1 MENIRDKKWY
11 DNVLWICI
19 ISYAIIYITQNVGGW
34 ITPKLVRFLF
44 TSGLLKANEYTY
56 TFLMYILFIYI
67 WIVVFFVIFIFK
79 NNHYIIDKITNK
91 SKGNNIAYLF
101 LGLLIGLVLN
111 GFCALIAMINGD
123 FTLRFSQFEIFPAI
137 GLLFAVFVQSSAEE
151 LLCRGFMY
159 QRLLK
164 STNSPAFAIIF
175 NSLFFAALHLF
186 NNGMS
191 ILAFYCILIFG
202 VLTSMIVYYFDSL
215 WMVMGLHAMWNF
227 TQSILFGLPNSGIN
241 VPYSI
246 FKIGGSVKGSFAYNP
261 TFGLEGTILSCALM
275 TACCVALYLWKS
287 KKNKEERLRQN
298 RIADRPLKNTYSTFS
313 C

>member
-1 MENIRDKKWY
+1 MENIKNKKWY

-19 ISYAIIYITQNVGGW
+19 ISYVILIISEITGGLLTS
-34 ITPKLVRFLF
+34 ILVKGLF
-44 TSGLLKANEYTY
+44 TSGLLKGNVYFY
-56 TFLMYILFIYI
+56 TFILYIQSIYI
-67 WIVVFFVIFIFK
+67 WFVVLFVLFIFK
-79 NNHYIIDKITNK
+79 NNHYIIDKITTK
-91 SKGNNIAYLF
+91 TKGNNMANLF
-101 LGLLIGLVLN
+101 WGLFIGFVLN
-111 GFCALIAMINGD
+111 GLCALIAMINGD
-123 FTLRFSQFEIFPAI
+123 FTLRFSQFEIFRAF
-137 GLLFAVFVQSSAEE
+137 GLFFAVFVQSSAEE

-191 ILAFYCILIFG
+191 ILPFYCILIFG
-202 VLTSMIVYYFDSL
+202 VFASMLVYYFDSL

-227 TQSILFGLPNSGIN
+227 TQSILFGLPNSGTN

-246 FKIGGSVKGSFAYNP
+246 FKIGSSVKESFAYNP
-261 TFGLEGTILSCALM
+261 IFGLEGTILSSVLM

-287 KKNKEERLRQN
+287 KKKVEMV
-298 RIADRPLKNTYSTFS
+298 
-313 C
+313 

>member
-1 MENIRDKKWY
+1 MENIKNKKWY

-19 ISYAIIYITQNVGGW
+19 ISYAILFISETIGGLF
-34 ITPKLVRFLF
+34 ISRLVKGLF
-44 TSGLLKANEYTY
+44 ASGLIRGDVYIY
-56 TFLMYILFIYI
+56 TFIMYILFIDI
-67 WIVVFFVIFIFK
+67 WIGVLFVLFVFK
-79 NNHYIIDKITNK
+79 SNHYIIDKITTK
-91 SKGNNIAYLF
+91 TKGNNISYLF
-101 LGLLIGLVLN
+101 WGLFIGFVLN
-111 GFCALIAMINGD
+111 GLCALIAMINGD

-175 NSLFFAALHLF
+175 NSLFFVALHLF

-191 ILAFYCILIFG
+191 ILPFYCILIFG
-202 VLTSMIVYYFDSL
+202 VLASMLVYYFDSL

-227 TQSILFGLPNSGIN
+227 TQSILLGLPNSGNN

-246 FKIGGSVKGSFAYNP
+246 FRIASSVKGSFAYNP
-261 TFGLEGTILSCALM
+261 IFGLEGTILSCVLM

-287 KKNKEERLRQN
+287 KKKVEMV
-298 RIADRPLKNTYSTFS
+298 
-313 C
+313 

>member
-1 MENIRDKKWY
+1 MENIKNKKWY

-19 ISYAIIYITQNVGGW
+19 ISYAILFISETIGGLF
-34 ITPKLVRFLF
+34 ISRLVKGLF
-44 TSGLLKANEYTY
+44 TSGLIRGDVYIY
-56 TFLMYILFIYI
+56 TFIMYILFIDI
-67 WIVVFFVIFIFK
+67 WIGVLFVLLVFK
-79 NNHYIIDKITNK
+79 NNHYIIEKITTK
-91 SKGNNIAYLF
+91 TKGNNIAYLF
-101 LGLLIGLVLN
+101 LGLFIGFVLN

-164 STNSPAFAIIF
+164 STNCPAFVIIF

-191 ILAFYCILIFG
+191 ILPFYCIFIFG
-202 VLTSMIVYYFDSL
+202 VFASMLVYYFDSL
-215 WMVMGLHAMWNF
+215 WMAMGVHAMWNF
-227 TQSILFGLPNSGIN
+227 TQSILLGLPNSGNN

-246 FKIGGSVKGSFAYNP
+246 
-261 TFGLEGTILSCALM
+261 
-275 TACCVALYLWKS
+275 
-287 KKNKEERLRQN
+287 
-298 RIADRPLKNTYSTFS
+298 
-313 C
+313 

>member
-1 MENIRDKKWY
+1 MENIKNKKWY

-19 ISYAIIYITQNVGGW
+19 ISYAILFISETIGGLF
-34 ITPKLVRFLF
+34 ISRLVKGLF
-44 TSGLLKANEYTY
+44 TSGLIRGDVYIY
-56 TFLMYILFIYI
+56 TFIMYILFIDI
-67 WIVVFFVIFIFK
+67 WIGVLFVLFVFK
-79 NNHYIIDKITNK
+79 SNHYIIDKITTK
-91 SKGNNIAYLF
+91 TKGNNIANLF
-101 LGLLIGLVLN
+101 WGLFIGFVLN
-111 GFCALIAMINGD
+111 GLCALIAMINGD
-123 FTLRFSQFEIFPAI
+123 FTLRFSQFEIFRAF
-137 GLLFAVFVQSSAEE
+137 GLFFAVFVQSSAEE

-191 ILAFYCILIFG
+191 ILPFYCILIFG
-202 VLTSMIVYYFDSL
+202 VLASMLVYYFDSL

-227 TQSILFGLPNSGIN
+227 TQSILLGLPNSGNN

-246 FKIGGSVKGSFAYNP
+246 FKIGSSVKGSFAYNP
-261 TFGLEGTILSCALM
+261 IFGLEGTILSCVLM

-287 KKNKEERLRQN
+287 KKKVE
-298 RIADRPLKNTYSTFS
+298 IV
-313 C
+313 

>member
-1 MENIRDKKWY
+1 MENIKNKKWY

-19 ISYAIIYITQNVGGW
+19 ISYAILFISKIIGGLF
-34 ITPKLVRFLF
+34 ISRLVKGLF
-44 TSGLLKANEYTY
+44 TSGLIRGDVYIY
-56 TFLMYILFIYI
+56 TFIMYILFIDI
-67 WIVVFFVIFIFK
+67 WIGVLFVLFVFK
-79 NNHYIIDKITNK
+79 SNHYIIDKITTK
-91 SKGNNIAYLF
+91 TKGNNIANLF
-101 LGLLIGLVLN
+101 WGLFIGFVLN
-111 GFCALIAMINGD
+111 GLCALIAMINGD
-123 FTLRFSQFEIFPAI
+123 FTLRFSQFEIFRAF
-137 GLLFAVFVQSSAEE
+137 GLFFAVFVQSSAEE

-191 ILAFYCILIFG
+191 ILPFYCILIFG
-202 VLTSMIVYYFDSL
+202 VLASMLVYYFDSL

-227 TQSILFGLPNSGIN
+227 TQSILLGLPNSGNN

-246 FKIGGSVKGSFAYNP
+246 FKIGSSVKGSFAYNP
-261 TFGLEGTILSCALM
+261 IFGLEGTILSCVLM

-287 KKNKEERLRQN
+287 KKNKEETVLN
-298 RIADRPLKNTYSTFS
+298 
-313 C
+313 

>member
-1 MENIRDKKWY
+1 MENIQDKKWY

-79 NNHYIIDKITNK
+79 NNHYIIDKITTK

-111 GFCALIAMINGD
+111 GFCA
-123 FTLRFSQFEIFPAI
+123 
-137 GLLFAVFVQSSAEE
+137 AEE

-191 ILAFYCILIFG
+191 ILPFYCILIFG

-215 WMVMGLHAMWNF
+215 WMVIGLHAMWNF

-261 TFGLEGTILSCALM
+261 TFGLEGTILSSILM
-275 TACCVALYLWKS
+275 TAYCVALYLWKS
-287 KKNKEERLRQN
+287 KKNKEEIVLN
-298 RIADRPLKNTYSTFS
+298 
-313 C
+313 

>member
-1 MENIRDKKWY
+1 MENIQDKKWY

-19 ISYAIIYITQNVGGW
+19 ISYAIIYITQKVGGW

-79 NNHYIIDKITNK
+79 NNHYIIDKITTK

-101 LGLLIGLVLN
+101 LGLFIGFVLN

-123 FTLRFSQFEIFPAI
+123 FTLRFSQFEIFRAF
-137 GLLFAVFVQSSAEE
+137 GLFFAVFVQSSAEE

-191 ILAFYCILIFG
+191 ILPFYCILIFG
-202 VLTSMIVYYFDSL
+202 VFASMLVYYFDSL

-261 TFGLEGTILSCALM
+261 TFGLEGTILSSVLM
-275 TACCVALYLWKS
+275 TICCVALYLWKS
-287 KKNKEERLRQN
+287 KKNKEEVVLN
-298 RIADRPLKNTYSTFS
+298 
-313 C
+313 

>member
-1 MENIRDKKWY
+1 MENIQDKKWY

-164 STNSPAFAIIF
+164 STNSPVFAIIF

-191 ILAFYCILIFG
+191 ILPFYCILIFG
-202 VLTSMIVYYFDSL
+202 VFASILVYYFDSL

-261 TFGLEGTILSCALM
+261 IFGLEGTILSSVLM

-287 KKNKEERLRQN
+287 KKNKEETVLN
-298 RIADRPLKNTYSTFS
+298 
-313 C
+313 

>member
-1 MENIRDKKWY
+1 MENIQDKKWY

-79 NNHYIIDKITNK
+79 NNHYIIDKITTK

-101 LGLLIGLVLN
+101 LGFLIGLVLN

-123 FTLRFSQFEIFPAI
+123 FALRFSQFEISPAI

-191 ILAFYCILIFG
+191 ILPFYCILIFG
-202 VLTSMIVYYFDSL
+202 VFASMLVYYFDSL

-246 FKIGGSVKGSFAYNP
+246 FKIEGSVKGSFAYNP
-261 TFGLEGTILSCALM
+261 TFGLEGTILSSALM
-275 TACCVALYLWKS
+275 TICCVALYFWKS
-287 KKNKEERLRQN
+287 KKNKEEIVLN
-298 RIADRPLKNTYSTFS
+298 
-313 C
+313 

>member
-1 MENIRDKKWY
+1 MENIKNKKWY

-19 ISYAIIYITQNVGGW
+19 ISYAILFISKIIGGLF
-34 ITPKLVRFLF
+34 ISRLVKGLF
-44 TSGLLKANEYTY
+44 TSGLIRGDVYIY
-56 TFLMYILFIYI
+56 TFIMYILFIDI
-67 WIVVFFVIFIFK
+67 WIGVLFVLFVFK
-79 NNHYIIDKITNK
+79 SNHYIIDKITTK
-91 SKGNNIAYLF
+91 TKGNNMANLF
-101 LGLLIGLVLN
+101 WGLFIGFVLN
-111 GFCALIAMINGD
+111 GLCALIAMINGD
-123 FTLRFSQFEIFPAI
+123 FTLRFSQFEIFRAF
-137 GLLFAVFVQSSAEE
+137 GLFFAVFVQSSAEE

-191 ILAFYCILIFG
+191 ILPFYCILIFG
-202 VLTSMIVYYFDSL
+202 VLASMLVYYFDSL

-227 TQSILFGLPNSGIN
+227 TQSILLGLPNSGNN

-246 FKIGGSVKGSFAYNP
+246 FKIGSSVKGSFAYNP
-261 TFGLEGTILSCALM
+261 IFGLEGTILSCVLM

-287 KKNKEERLRQN
+287 KKKVE
-298 RIADRPLKNTYSTFS
+298 IV
-313 C
+313 

>member
-1 MENIRDKKWY
+1 MENIKNKKWY

-19 ISYAIIYITQNVGGW
+19 ISYAILFISEIIGGLLTS
-34 ITPKLVRFLF
+34 ILVKGLF
-44 TSGLLKANEYTY
+44 TSGLIRGDVYIY
-56 TFLMYILFIYI
+56 TFIMYILFIDI
-67 WIVVFFVIFIFK
+67 WIGVLFVLFVFK
-79 NNHYIIDKITNK
+79 SNHYIIDKITTK
-91 SKGNNIAYLF
+91 TKGNNMANLF
-101 LGLLIGLVLN
+101 WGLFIGFVLN
-111 GFCALIAMINGD
+111 GLCALIAMINGD
-123 FTLRFSQFEIFPAI
+123 FTLRFSQFEIFRAF
-137 GLLFAVFVQSSAEE
+137 GLFFAVFVQSSAEE

-191 ILAFYCILIFG
+191 ILPFYCILIFG
-202 VLTSMIVYYFDSL
+202 VLASMLVYYFDSL

-227 TQSILFGLPNSGIN
+227 TQSILLGLPNSGNN

-246 FKIGGSVKGSFAYNP
+246 FKIGSSVKGSFAYNP
-261 TFGLEGTILSCALM
+261 IFGLEGTIFSCVLM

-287 KKNKEERLRQN
+287 KKKVEMV
-298 RIADRPLKNTYSTFS
+298 
-313 C
+313 

>member
-1 MENIRDKKWY
+1 MENIKNKKWY

-19 ISYAIIYITQNVGGW
+19 ISYAILFISETIGGLF
-34 ITPKLVRFLF
+34 ISRLVKGLF
-44 TSGLLKANEYTY
+44 TSGLIRGDVYIY
-56 TFLMYILFIYI
+56 TFIMYILFIDI
-67 WIVVFFVIFIFK
+67 WIGVLFVLFVFK
-79 NNHYIIDKITNK
+79 SNHYIIDKITTK
-91 SKGNNIAYLF
+91 TKGNNMANLF
-101 LGLLIGLVLN
+101 WGLFIGFVLN
-111 GFCALIAMINGD
+111 GLCALIAMINGD
-123 FTLRFSQFEIFPAI
+123 FTLRFSQFEIFRAF
-137 GLLFAVFVQSSAEE
+137 GLFFAVFVQSSAEE

-191 ILAFYCILIFG
+191 ILPFYCILIFG

-261 TFGLEGTILSCALM
+261 IFGLEGTILSSVLM
-275 TACCVALYLWKS
+275 TICCVVLYLWKS
-287 KKNKEERLRQN
+287 KKNKEEVVLN
-298 RIADRPLKNTYSTFS
+298 
-313 C
+313 

>member
-1 MENIRDKKWY
+1 MENIKNKKWY

-19 ISYAIIYITQNVGGW
+19 ISYAILFISETIGGLF
-34 ITPKLVRFLF
+34 ISRLVKGLF
-44 TSGLLKANEYTY
+44 TSGLIRGDVYIY
-56 TFLMYILFIYI
+56 TFIMYILFIDI
-67 WIVVFFVIFIFK
+67 WIGVLFVLFVFK
-79 NNHYIIDKITNK
+79 SNHYIIDKITTK
-91 SKGNNIAYLF
+91 TKGNNMANLF
-101 LGLLIGLVLN
+101 WGLFIGFVLN
-111 GFCALIAMINGD
+111 GLCALIAMINGD
-123 FTLRFSQFEIFPAI
+123 FTLRFSQFEIFRAF
-137 GLLFAVFVQSSAEE
+137 GLFFAVFVQSSAEE

-191 ILAFYCILIFG
+191 ILPFYCILIFG
-202 VLTSMIVYYFDSL
+202 VLASMLVYYFDSL

-227 TQSILFGLPNSGIN
+227 TQSILLGLPNSGNN

-246 FKIGGSVKGSFAYNP
+246 FKIGSSVKGSFAYNP
-261 TFGLEGTILSCALM
+261 IFGLEGTILSCVLM

-287 KKNKEERLRQN
+287 KKKDE
-298 RIADRPLKNTYSTFS
+298 IV
-313 C
+313 

>member
-1 MENIRDKKWY
+1 MENIQDKKWY

-19 ISYAIIYITQNVGGW
+19 ISYAIIYITQKVGGW

-79 NNHYIIDKITNK
+79 NNHYIIDKITTK

-191 ILAFYCILIFG
+191 IFPFYCILIFG
-202 VLTSMIVYYFDSL
+202 VFASMLVYYFDSL

-227 TQSILFGLPNSGIN
+227 SQSILFGLPNSGIN

-261 TFGLEGTILSCALM
+261 TFGLEGTILSSVLM
-275 TACCVALYLWKS
+275 TICCLALYLWKS
-287 KKNKEERLRQN
+287 KKNKEETVLN
-298 RIADRPLKNTYSTFS
+298 
-313 C
+313 

>member
-1 MENIRDKKWY
+1 MENIKNKKWY

-19 ISYAIIYITQNVGGW
+19 ISYAILFISETIGGLF
-34 ITPKLVRFLF
+34 ISRLVKGLF
-44 TSGLLKANEYTY
+44 TSGLIRGDVYIY
-56 TFLMYILFIYI
+56 TFIMYILFIDI
-67 WIVVFFVIFIFK
+67 WIGVLFVLFVFK
-79 NNHYIIDKITNK
+79 SNHYIIDKITTK
-91 SKGNNIAYLF
+91 TKGNNMANLF
-101 LGLLIGLVLN
+101 WGLFIGFVLN
-111 GFCALIAMINGD
+111 GLCALIAMINGD
-123 FTLRFSQFEIFPAI
+123 FTLRFSQFEIFRAF
-137 GLLFAVFVQSSAEE
+137 GLFFAVFVQSSAEE

-191 ILAFYCILIFG
+191 ILPFYCILIFG
-202 VLTSMIVYYFDSL
+202 VLASMLVYYFDSL

-227 TQSILFGLPNSGIN
+227 TQSILLGLSNSGNN

-246 FKIGGSVKGSFAYNP
+246 FKIGSSVKGSFAYNP
-261 TFGLEGTILSCALM
+261 IFGLEGTILSCVLM

-287 KKNKEERLRQN
+287 KKKVEMV
-298 RIADRPLKNTYSTFS
+298 
-313 C
+313 

>member
-1 MENIRDKKWY
+1 MENIKNKKWY

-19 ISYAIIYITQNVGGW
+19 ISYAILFISETIGGLF
-34 ITPKLVRFLF
+34 ISRLVKGLF
-44 TSGLLKANEYTY
+44 TSGLIRGDVYIY
-56 TFLMYILFIYI
+56 TFIMYILFIDI
-67 WIVVFFVIFIFK
+67 WIGVLFVLFVFK
-79 NNHYIIDKITNK
+79 SNHYIIDKITTK
-91 SKGNNIAYLF
+91 TKGNNMANLF
-101 LGLLIGLVLN
+101 WGLFIGFVLN
-111 GFCALIAMINGD
+111 GLCALIAMINGD
-123 FTLRFSQFEIFPAI
+123 FTLRFSQFEIFRAF
-137 GLLFAVFVQSSAEE
+137 GLFFAVFVQSSAEE

-191 ILAFYCILIFG
+191 ILPFYCILIFG
-202 VLTSMIVYYFDSL
+202 VLASMLVYYFDSL

-227 TQSILFGLPNSGIN
+227 TQSILLGLPNSGNN

-246 FKIGGSVKGSFAYNP
+246 FKIGSSVKRSFAYNP
-261 TFGLEGTILSCALM
+261 IFGLEGTILSCVLM

-287 KKNKEERLRQN
+287 KKKVE
-298 RIADRPLKNTYSTFS
+298 IV
-313 C
+313 

>member
-1 MENIRDKKWY
+1 MENIQDKKWY

-79 NNHYIIDKITNK
+79 NNHYIIDKITTK

-191 ILAFYCILIFG
+191 ILPFYCILIFG
-202 VLTSMIVYYFDSL
+202 VFASMLVYYFDSL

-261 TFGLEGTILSCALM
+261 TFGLEGTILSSVLM

-287 KKNKEERLRQN
+287 KKNKEEIVLN
-298 RIADRPLKNTYSTFS
+298 
-313 C
+313 

>member
-1 MENIRDKKWY
+1 MENIQDKKWY

-287 KKNKEERLRQN
+287 KKNKEETVLN
-298 RIADRPLKNTYSTFS
+298 
-313 C
+313 

>member
-1 MENIRDKKWY
+1 MENIQDKKWY

-79 NNHYIIDKITNK
+79 NNHYIIDKITTK
-91 SKGNNIAYLF
+91 TKGNNISYLF
-101 LGLLIGLVLN
+101 WGLLLGFVLN
-111 GFCALIAMINGD
+111 VFCALIAMLNGD
-123 FTLRFSQFEIFPAI
+123 FTLRFSQFEISPAI

-191 ILAFYCILIFG
+191 ILPFYCILIFG
-202 VLTSMIVYYFDSL
+202 VFASMLVYYFDSL

-261 TFGLEGTILSCALM
+261 TFGLEGTILSSVLM
-275 TACCVALYLWKS
+275 TICCLALYLWKS
-287 KKNKEERLRQN
+287 KKNKEETVLN
-298 RIADRPLKNTYSTFS
+298 
-313 C
+313 

>member
-1 MENIRDKKWY
+1 MENIQDKKWY

-44 TSGLLKANEYTY
+44 TSGLFKANEYTY

-67 WIVVFFVIFIFK
+67 WIVVFFVIFFFK
-79 NNHYIIDKITNK
+79 NNHYIIDKITTK

-191 ILAFYCILIFG
+191 ILPFYCILIFG
-202 VLTSMIVYYFDSL
+202 VFASMLVYYFDSL

-261 TFGLEGTILSCALM
+261 TFGLEGTILSSVLM
-275 TACCVALYLWKS
+275 TICCLALYLWKS
-287 KKNKEERLRQN
+287 KKNKEETVLN
-298 RIADRPLKNTYSTFS
+298 
-313 C
+313 

>member
-1 MENIRDKKWY
+1 MENIQDKKWY

-79 NNHYIIDKITNK
+79 NNHYIIDKITTK
-91 SKGNNIAYLF
+91 TKGNNISYLF
-101 LGLLIGLVLN
+101 WGLLLGFVLN
-111 GFCALIAMINGD
+111 VFCALIAMLNGD
-123 FTLRFSQFEIFPAI
+123 FTLRFSQFEISPAI

-191 ILAFYCILIFG
+191 ILPFYCILIFG
-202 VLTSMIVYYFDSL
+202 VFASMLVYYFDSL

-261 TFGLEGTILSCALM
+261 TFGLEGTILSSVLM

-287 KKNKEERLRQN
+287 KKNKEETVLN
-298 RIADRPLKNTYSTFS
+298 
-313 C
+313 

>member
-1 MENIRDKKWY
+1 MENIKNKKWY

-19 ISYAIIYITQNVGGW
+19 ISYAILFISKIIGGLF
-34 ITPKLVRFLF
+34 ISRLVKGLF
-44 TSGLLKANEYTY
+44 TSGLIRGDVYIY
-56 TFLMYILFIYI
+56 TFIMYILFIDI
-67 WIVVFFVIFIFK
+67 WIGVLFVLFVFK
-79 NNHYIIDKITNK
+79 SNHYIIDKITTK
-91 SKGNNIAYLF
+91 TKGNNMANLF
-101 LGLLIGLVLN
+101 WGLFIGFVLN
-111 GFCALIAMINGD
+111 GLCALIAMINGD
-123 FTLRFSQFEIFPAI
+123 FTLRFSQFEIFRAF
-137 GLLFAVFVQSSAEE
+137 GLFFAVFVQSSAEE

-191 ILAFYCILIFG
+191 ILPFYCILIFG
-202 VLTSMIVYYFDSL
+202 VLASMLVYYFDNL

-227 TQSILFGLPNSGIN
+227 TQSILLGLPNSGNN

-246 FKIGGSVKGSFAYNP
+246 FKIGSSVKGSFAYNP
-261 TFGLEGTILSCALM
+261 IFGLEGTIFSCVLM

-287 KKNKEERLRQN
+287 KKKVEMV
-298 RIADRPLKNTYSTFS
+298 
-313 C
+313 

>member
-1 MENIRDKKWY
+1 MENIQGKKWY

-67 WIVVFFVIFIFK
+67 WIVMFFVIFIFK
-79 NNHYIIDKITNK
+79 NNHYIIDKITTK

-191 ILAFYCILIFG
+191 ILPFYCIFIFG

-275 TACCVALYLWKS
+275 TICCVALYLWKS
-287 KKNKEERLRQN
+287 KKNKEEIVLN
-298 RIADRPLKNTYSTFS
+298 
-313 C
+313 

>member
-1 MENIRDKKWY
+1 MENIKNKKWY

-19 ISYAIIYITQNVGGW
+19 ISYAILFISEIIGGLF
-34 ITPKLVRFLF
+34 ISRLVKGLF
-44 TSGLLKANEYTY
+44 TSGLIRGDVYIY
-56 TFLMYILFIYI
+56 TFIMYILFIDI
-67 WIVVFFVIFIFK
+67 WIGVLFVLFIFK
-79 NNHYIIDKITNK
+79 NNHYIIDKITTK
-91 SKGNNIAYLF
+91 TKGNNMANLF
-101 LGLLIGLVLN
+101 WGLFIGFVLN
-111 GFCALIAMINGD
+111 GLCALIAMINGD
-123 FTLRFSQFEIFPAI
+123 FTLRFSQFEIFRAF
-137 GLLFAVFVQSSAEE
+137 GLFFAVFVQSSAEE

-191 ILAFYCILIFG
+191 ILPFYCILIFG
-202 VLTSMIVYYFDSL
+202 VLASMLVYYFDSL

-227 TQSILFGLPNSGIN
+227 TQSILLGLPNSGNN

-246 FKIGGSVKGSFAYNP
+246 FKIGSSVKGSFAYNP
-261 TFGLEGTILSCALM
+261 IFGLEGTILSCVLM

-287 KKNKEERLRQN
+287 KKKVEMV
-298 RIADRPLKNTYSTFS
+298 
-313 C
+313 

>member
-1 MENIRDKKWY
+1 MENIQDKKWY

-79 NNHYIIDKITNK
+79 NNHYIIDKITTK

-123 FTLRFSQFEIFPAI
+123 FTLQFSQFEIFPAI

-159 QRLLK
+159 HRLLK
-164 STNSPAFAIIF
+164 STNSPTFAIIF

-191 ILAFYCILIFG
+191 ILPFYCILIFG

-261 TFGLEGTILSCALM
+261 TFGLEGTILSSILM

-287 KKNKEERLRQN
+287 KKNKEEIVLN
-298 RIADRPLKNTYSTFS
+298 
-313 C
+313 

>member
-1 MENIRDKKWY
+1 MENIQDKKWY

-79 NNHYIIDKITNK
+79 NNHYIIDKITTK
-91 SKGNNIAYLF
+91 SKENNIAYLF

-191 ILAFYCILIFG
+191 ILPFYCIFIFG
-202 VLTSMIVYYFDSL
+202 VFASMIIYYFDSL
-215 WMVMGLHAMWNF
+215 WMAMGLHAMWNF
-227 TQSILFGLPNSGIN
+227 TQSILFGLPNSGTN

-246 FKIGGSVKGSFAYNP
+246 FKIGSSVKGSFAYNP
-261 TFGLEGTILSCALM
+261 TFGLEGTILSSVLM
-275 TACCVALYLWKS
+275 TICCLALYLWKS
-287 KKNKEERLRQN
+287 KTNKEEVVLN
-298 RIADRPLKNTYSTFS
+298 
-313 C
+313 

>member
-1 MENIRDKKWY
+1 MENIKNKKWY

-19 ISYAIIYITQNVGGW
+19 ISYAILFISEIIGGLF
-34 ITPKLVRFLF
+34 ISRLVKGLF
-44 TSGLLKANEYTY
+44 TSGLIRGDVYIY
-56 TFLMYILFIYI
+56 TFIMYILFIDI
-67 WIVVFFVIFIFK
+67 WIGVLFVLFIFK
-79 NNHYIIDKITNK
+79 NNHYIIDKITTK
-91 SKGNNIAYLF
+91 TKGNNMANLF
-101 LGLLIGLVLN
+101 WGLFIGFVLN
-111 GFCALIAMINGD
+111 GLCALIAMINGD
-123 FTLRFSQFEIFPAI
+123 FTLRFSQFEIFRAF
-137 GLLFAVFVQSSAEE
+137 GLFFAVFVQSSAEE

-191 ILAFYCILIFG
+191 ILPFYCILIFG
-202 VLTSMIVYYFDSL
+202 VLASMLVYYFDSL

-227 TQSILFGLPNSGIN
+227 TQSILLGLPNSGNN

-246 FKIGGSVKGSFAYNP
+246 FKIGSSVKGSFASNP
-261 TFGLEGTILSCALM
+261 IFGLEGTILSCVLM

-287 KKNKEERLRQN
+287 KKKVEMV
-298 RIADRPLKNTYSTFS
+298 
-313 C
+313 

>member
-1 MENIRDKKWY
+1 MENIKNKKWY

-19 ISYAIIYITQNVGGW
+19 ISYAILFISETIGGLF
-34 ITPKLVRFLF
+34 ISRLVKGLF
-44 TSGLLKANEYTY
+44 TSGLIRGDVYIY
-56 TFLMYILFIYI
+56 TFIMYILFIDI
-67 WIVVFFVIFIFK
+67 WIGVLFVLFVFK
-79 NNHYIIDKITNK
+79 SNHYIIDKITTK
-91 SKGNNIAYLF
+91 TKGNNMANLF
-101 LGLLIGLVLN
+101 WGLFIGFVLN
-111 GFCALIAMINGD
+111 GLCALIAMINGD
-123 FTLRFSQFEIFPAI
+123 FTLRFSQFEIFRAF
-137 GLLFAVFVQSSAEE
+137 GLFFAVFVQSSAEE

-191 ILAFYCILIFG
+191 ILPFYCILIFG
-202 VLTSMIVYYFDSL
+202 VFASMLVYYFDSL

-227 TQSILFGLPNSGIN
+227 TQSILLGLPNSGNN

-246 FKIGGSVKGSFAYNP
+246 FKIGSSVKGSLAYNP
-261 TFGLEGTILSCALM
+261 IFGLEGTILSCVLM

-287 KKNKEERLRQN
+287 KKKVEMV
-298 RIADRPLKNTYSTFS
+298 
-313 C
+313 

>member
-1 MENIRDKKWY
+1 MENIKNKKWY

-19 ISYAIIYITQNVGGW
+19 ISYAILFISEIIGGLF
-34 ITPKLVRFLF
+34 ISRLVKGLF
-44 TSGLLKANEYTY
+44 TSGLIRGDVYIY
-56 TFLMYILFIYI
+56 TFIMYILFIDI
-67 WIVVFFVIFIFK
+67 WIGVLFVLFVFK
-79 NNHYIIDKITNK
+79 SNHYIIDKITTK
-91 SKGNNIAYLF
+91 TKGNNMANLF
-101 LGLLIGLVLN
+101 WGLFIGFVLN
-111 GFCALIAMINGD
+111 GLCALIAMINGD
-123 FTLRFSQFEIFPAI
+123 FTLRFSQFEIFRAF
-137 GLLFAVFVQSSAEE
+137 GLFFAVFVQSSAEE

-191 ILAFYCILIFG
+191 ILPFYCILIFG
-202 VLTSMIVYYFDSL
+202 VLASMLVYYFDSL

-227 TQSILFGLPNSGIN
+227 TQSILLGLPNSGNN

-246 FKIGGSVKGSFAYNP
+246 FKIGSSVKGSFAYNP
-261 TFGLEGTILSCALM
+261 IFGLEGTILSCVLM

-287 KKNKEERLRQN
+287 KKKVEMV
-298 RIADRPLKNTYSTFS
+298 
-313 C
+313 

>member
-1 MENIRDKKWY
+1 MENIKNKKWY

-19 ISYAIIYITQNVGGW
+19 ISYAILFISETIGGLF
-34 ITPKLVRFLF
+34 ISRLVKGLF
-44 TSGLLKANEYTY
+44 ASGLIRGDVYIY
-56 TFLMYILFIYI
+56 TFIMYILFIDI
-67 WIVVFFVIFIFK
+67 WIGVLFVLFVFK
-79 NNHYIIDKITNK
+79 SNHYIIDKITTK
-91 SKGNNIAYLF
+91 TKGNNISYLF
-101 LGLLIGLVLN
+101 WGLFIGFVLN
-111 GFCALIAMINGD
+111 GLCALIAMINGD
-123 FTLRFSQFEIFPAI
+123 FTLRFSQFEIFRAF
-137 GLLFAVFVQSSAEE
+137 GLFFAVFVQSSAEE

-191 ILAFYCILIFG
+191 ILPFYCILIFG
-202 VLTSMIVYYFDSL
+202 VLASMLVYYFDSL

-227 TQSILFGLPNSGIN
+227 TQSILLGLPNSGNN

-246 FKIGGSVKGSFAYNP
+246 FKIGSSVKGSFAYNP
-261 TFGLEGTILSCALM
+261 IFGLEGTILSCVLM

-287 KKNKEERLRQN
+287 KKKVE
-298 RIADRPLKNTYSTFS
+298 IV
-313 C
+313 